1 MKKKRLQGEII
12 IYRKLKNHTSNDKN
26 IVKTVV
32 DQSLELEWR
41 LKHKNC
47 KINYN
52 YNKYLRDMKEDVK
65 YDLKNVNDGK
75 KELKRV
81 YPLASLTH

>member
-65 YDLKNVNDGK
+65 YDLTNVNDGK

>member
-1 MKKKRLQGEII
+1 MLQGEII
-12 IYRKLKNHTSNDKN
+12 IYRKLKNHTNNDKN

-32 DQSLELEWR
+32 DQTLKLEWR

-47 KINYN
+47 KVNYN
-52 YNKYLRDMKEDVK
+52 YNKYLMDRKEDVK
-65 YDLKNVNDGK
+65 YDLKNANDGK